1 MKLRSYQVK
10 LNKPVLKFLK
20 SKIGQRAQIYAPT
33 GSGKTVCFNEL
44 IKDAILRGKTNI
56 CILHPR
62 IALSKDQLRRFK
74 NEFGTSVTTS
84 SFHCGGHVVGAEKI
98 SEIAT
103 IDKNKLL
110 KVISQT
116 KSLVSKPHITFSSY
130 HSFHQL
136 VDVHFDIIICD
147 EAHYMVQEQ
156 FFSWIN
162 NMTADKILFYTA
174 TPITDE
180 MEGGMR
186 DYSVFGNVIASVEPT
201 LLIKGGYIVAPLIH
215 EMECRTNK
223 RGKEVDVVDIV
234 ARAYVSQYEEITKHG
249 MPFHQMLV
257 AARNVEVDIR
267 EIESNLVTLWTK
279 IQQLSAGRIIGQV
292 AVYTVEAGGAYKN
305 GKPLVSREAA
315 LKEIKESGSNCIVAH
330 FDTLSEGIDIDTL
343 TGAVLMRKMSKAKII
358 QTIGRCARPYVL
370 DLDPV
375 TKEPSK
381 KLYNPKKGIDLRK
394 KPRCVITLPV
404 IDGVWIANND
414 GTIIA
419 EAFISAGYKE
429 LMTYMPIADEEPSG
443 KSRREFNLGDED
455 TVRSAVL
462 NHKVERKIADLKKLF
477 EDIG

>member
-1 MKLRSYQVK
+1 
-10 LNKPVLKFLK
+10 
-20 SKIGQRAQIYAPT
+20 
-33 GSGKTVCFNEL
+33 
-44 IKDAILRGKTNI
+44 
-56 CILHPR
+56 
-62 IALSKDQLRRFK
+62 
-74 NEFGTSVTTS
+74 
-84 SFHCGGHVVGAEKI
+84 
-98 SEIAT
+98 
-103 IDKNKLL
+103 
-110 KVISQT
+110 
-116 KSLVSKPHITFSSY
+116 
-130 HSFHQL
+130 
-136 VDVHFDIIICD
+136 
-147 EAHYMVQEQ
+147 
-156 FFSWIN
+156 
-162 NMTADKILFYTA
+162 
-174 TPITDE
+174 
-180 MEGGMR
+180 
-186 DYSVFGNVIASVEPT
+186 
-201 LLIKGGYIVAPLIH
+201 
-215 EMECRTNK
+215 
-223 RGKEVDVVDIV
+223 
-234 ARAYVSQYEEITKHG
+234 
-249 MPFHQMLV
+249 
-257 AARNVEVDIR
+257 
-267 EIESNLVTLWTK
+267 
-279 IQQLSAGRIIGQV
+279 
-292 AVYTVEAGGAYKN
+292 VYTVEAGGAYKN

-370 DLDPV
+370 DLDPI

-443 KSRREFNLGDED
+443 KSRRGFNLGDED

>member
-1 MKLRSYQVK
+1 MKLRSYQIK
-10 LNKPVLKFLK
+10 LNRPALRFLRTK
-20 SKIGQRAQIYAPT
+20 KGQRAQVYAPT
-33 GSGKTVCFNEL
+33 GSGKTVCFIEL
-44 IKDAILRGKTNI
+44 IKDAIIRGKTNI

-74 NEFGTSVTTS
+74 DEFGTNVTTS
-84 SFHCGGHVVGAEKI
+84 SFHSGGHVIGAEMVR
-98 SEIAT
+98 EIAT
-103 IDKNKLL
+103 IDKTKLL
-110 KVISQT
+110 RIISQT
-116 KSLVSKPHITFSSY
+116 KTVLSKPHVTFSSY

-136 VDVHFDIIICD
+136 TDVHFDIIICD
-147 EAHYMVQEQ
+147 EAHYMVQDQ
-156 FFSWIN
+156 FFAWIQD
-162 NMTADKILFYTA
+162 MTADKILFYTA

-186 DYSVFGNVIASVEPT
+186 DYSVFGRVIASVEPT
-201 LLIKGGYIVAPLIH
+201 VLIKGGYIVAPLIH

-223 RGKEVDVVDIV
+223 RGKEVDVVDLV
-234 ARAYVSQYEEITKHG
+234 ARAYVAQYDEITKHG

-267 EIESNLVTLWTK
+267 EIESNLATLWIK
-279 IQQLSAGRIIGQV
+279 IQTLSAGCIV
-292 AVYTVEAGGAYKN
+292 SPVDVYTVEAGGAYKN
-305 GKPLVSREAA
+305 GKPLISREAA
-315 LKEIKESGSNCIVAH
+315 LKEIKESGGNCIVAH

-358 QTIGRCARPYVL
+358 QTIGRCARPYAL

-381 KLYNPKKGIDLRK
+381 KVYNSKTGIDLRK

-404 IDGVWIANND
+404 IDGVWIANDD

-419 EAFISAGYKE
+419 EAFISAGYE
-429 LMTYMPIADEEPSG
+429 DLMTYMPIADEDPSG
-443 KSRREFNLGDED
+443 KSRRQFNLGDED

-462 NHKVERKIADLKKLF
+462 NHKVERRIADLQKLF
-477 EDIG
+477 EGLD

>member
-1 MKLRSYQVK
+1 MKLRSYQIK
-10 LNKPVLKFLK
+10 LNRPALKFLK
-20 SKIGQRAQIYAPT
+20 SKKGQRAQVYAPT

-44 IKDAILRGKTNI
+44 IKDAVARGKTNI

-62 IALSKDQLRRFK
+62 IALSKDQLSRFK
-74 NEFGTSVTTS
+74 KEFGTNVTTS
-84 SFHCGGHVVGAEKI
+84 SFHSGGHVVGKEI
-98 SEIAT
+98 VGEIAT
-103 IDKNKLL
+103 IDKTKLL

-116 KSLVSKPHITFSSY
+116 KTVLSKPHVTFSSY

-136 VDVHFDIIICD
+136 TDVHFDIIICD
-147 EAHYMVQEQ
+147 EAHYMVQDQ

-162 NMTADKILFYTA
+162 DMTADKILFYTA

-186 DYSVFGNVIASVEPT
+186 DYSVFGPVIASVEPT
-201 LLIKGGYIVAPLIH
+201 VLIKGGYIVAPLIH

-223 RGKEVDVVDIV
+223 RGKEVDIVDLV
-234 ARAYVSQYEEITKHG
+234 ARAYVAQYDEITKCG

-267 EIESNLVTLWTK
+267 ELESNLAKLWTR
-279 IQQLSAGRIIGQV
+279 IQEISAGRITEIID
-292 AVYTVEAGGAYKN
+292 VYTVEAGGAYKN
-305 GKPLVSREAA
+305 GRPLPSREAA
-315 LKEIKESGSNCIVAH
+315 LTEIKTSGRNCIVAH

-358 QTIGRCARPYVL
+358 QTIGRCARPYIL

-381 KLYNPKKGIDLRK
+381 KLYNPSKGIDLRK

-404 IDGVWIANND
+404 IDGVWIANDD
-414 GTIIA
+414 GTVIA
-419 EAFISAGYKE
+419 EAFISAGYEE

-462 NHKVERKIADLKKLF
+462 NHKVERRIAELNKLF
-477 EDIG
+477 EDLG

>member
-1 MKLRSYQVK
+1 MKLRSYQIK

-20 SKIGQRAQIYAPT
+20 AKKGQRAQIYAPT

-44 IKDAILRGKTNI
+44 IKDAIARGKTNI

-74 NEFGTSVTTS
+74 EEFGTNITTS
-84 SFHCGGHVVGAEKI
+84 SFHSGGHVIGKEVI

-103 IDKNKLL
+103 IDKTKLL
-110 KVISQT
+110 RVISQT
-116 KSLVSKPHITFSSY
+116 KTVLSKPHVTFSSY

-136 VDVHFDIIICD
+136 ADVHFDIIICD
-147 EAHYMVQEQ
+147 EAHYMVQDQ
-156 FFSWIN
+156 FFAWIN
-162 NMTADKILFYTA
+162 NITADKILFYTA

-186 DYSVFGNVIASVEPT
+186 DYTVFGKVIASVEPT
-201 LLIKGGYIVAPLIH
+201 VLIKGGYIVAPLIH

-223 RGKEVDVVDIV
+223 KGKEVDVVDLV
-234 ARAYVSQYEEITKHG
+234 ARAYVAQYDEIVKHG

-257 AARNVEVDIR
+257 AARNIEVDIR
-267 EIESNLVTLWTK
+267 ELEANLAKLWTK
-279 IQQLSAGRIIGQV
+279 IQEISGGRIFEQV
-292 AVYTVEAGGAYKN
+292 DVYTVEAGGAYKN
-305 GKPLVSREAA
+305 GKPLPSREAA
-315 LKEIKESGSNCIVAH
+315 LKEIKTCGRNCIVDH

-343 TGAVLMRKMSKAKII
+343 TGALLMRKMSKAKII
-358 QTIGRCARPYVL
+358 QTIGRCARPYIL

-375 TKEPSK
+375 TKEPCK
-381 KLYNPKKGIDLRK
+381 KIYNPSKGIDLRK

-404 IDGVWIANND
+404 IDGVWIANDD
-414 GTIIA
+414 GTTIA

-429 LMTYMPIADEEPSG
+429 LMTYMPMADEAPSG
-443 KSRREFNLGDED
+443 KSRRDFNLGDEG

-462 NHKVERKIADLKKLF
+462 NHQIERKISDLKKLF